1 MEVNAVSVGAA
12 ALVTAL
18 ATGLGAL
25 PFAVF
30 PHVRSERLALASAA
44 AAGFMLAAAVGLALE
59 GRHHGMAPVAVGA
72 AAGVAVV
79 AAAGRFLRGSD
90 DLHVGVL
97 AGADARKLVAVVGI
111 MTVHSVAEGVGV
123 GVAYGGGDTLGALI
137 TAAIAVHNIPEGL
150 AISVVLVPRGASVA
164 TAAWWSVFSSAPQPL
179 LAVPAFLFVEHF
191 LAVLPYG
198 LGFAAGAMVWMV
210 ARELLPDARAGASRG
225 AVAACVAG
233 AFAVMTAFQAV
244 VLGL

>member
-1 MEVNAVSVGAA
+1 MEVNAVTVGVA

-30 PHVRSERLALASAA
+30 PRVGRERLALASAA
-44 AAGFMLAAAVGLALE
+44 AAGFMLAAAAGLALE
-59 GRHHGMAPVAVGA
+59 GRDDGVSRAAIGA
-72 AAGVAVV
+72 GAGIAVV
-79 AAAGRFLRGSD
+79 AAARRILRRSD
-90 DLHVGVL
+90 HLHVGAL
-97 AGADARKLVAVVGI
+97 AGSDARKLVAVVGI

-123 GVAYGGGDTLGALI
+123 GVAYGGGDTLGVLI

-150 AISVVLVPRGASVA
+150 AISVVLIPRGAGVA
-164 TAAWWSVFSSAPQPL
+164 AAAWWSVFSSLPQPL

-191 LAVLPYG
+191 AAVLPYG

-210 ARELLPDARAGASRG
+210 VRELLPDARADASAG
-225 AVAACVAG
+225 AVAASVLG
-233 AFAVMTAFQAV
+233 AFALMTAFQV
-244 VLGL
+244 LVLGL